1 MNESETRKKLDELH
15 SKLLKDI
22 LYTELV
28 NEGRGFVEHNIYII
42 KKESGDQWDEEIAE
56 RRVKLLQDTALIPPK
71 AVED

>member
-42 KKESGDQWDEEIAE
+42 KKESGDQWDGEIAE